1 MGEESVER
9 SEGTQRLQ
17 THVADYSPVRQ
28 EHQGSP
34 APPPEDE
41 DADDGGA
48 GDAQAEIVRVIPK
61 GRDAPPTDQQTKNG
75 LPAVPAVLNTVQS
88 ASATVTLEREKQ
100 LTQERHKPKTTDE
113 MEEDDRGHP
122 NEANGTAAL
131 LPRNGSAIICRSS
144 SNAMMQQQQ
153 QNRTNAAGTGKTK
166 DQQPYRAP
174 EEGIPR
180 DPENP
185 DADDDDD
192 DDGEY
197 ELVPPDGGWG
207 WLVLAGSMLVNIL
220 VPGTIKSFG
229 VLFVEFLEAF
239 QASPSSAAWIP
250 ALCYFLYSSLG
261 PLSSILSV
269 KYSYRTVTIIG
280 GTFAAVGMIITYWA
294 TSVSYLYVSYGVLVG
309 TGAGL
314 AFPPTVY
321 IVTSYFVKLRGLANG
336 LCISGSAL
344 GSIILPPVLRYLLVT
359 FGYRG
364 ACLIMGGITLNV
376 WVAAIFYE
384 PVEKHMKRVRKAPP
398 SDDEDEMEGNVRQLA
413 ADGGLGERSNVILE
427 ECESNETDPTAES
440 LVNGEAGGGQ
450 HQNPGQPQQQ
460 QLNVKPKFAIM
471 GDDTPTIST
480 PTLEHKSPDIFR
492 FNPKNGLIDSFA
504 RSVSAAA
511 VPYGRDEQHGGGGG
525 GGAGGSQRQRKIST
539 PIKEEHRNLT
549 FTSQLSSNSFL
560 NNETAGSFFRLNRL
574 NSIRSGIGGVGG
586 SGTGTTGG
594 ASGHPRQP
602 KRSPSTS
609 SFQYM
614 STPFHGS
621 TLSTHQPKEF
631 ASHLSLRS
639 FGGSVSRSAAKPAT
653 DATGKE
659 VEKAGTGK
667 NGKDGKAQSFFD
679 LSLLSDPTY
688 LVILISNST
697 NAIGYTN
704 FIILLPAYAITLGF
718 SKSRAAYLLSI
729 VSTLDLVGRIGGSAL
744 SDTNLIP
751 KTWYFVG
758 GLSISGLALAML
770 PTVNSYT
777 MVSVFCGLFGLASGT
792 YVGITAVIM
801 ADMLGTERLTSSYGI
816 SLFVNGIL
824 QLIGPP
830 ICGLIFEQMGRYQ
843 PLFTALGFILLGGSA
858 LWGFMPLINRQ
869 KRRKLQLERQR
880 EAELKEQQQ
889 QQSML
894 TDDRGEREDGV
905 LLQDKSA
912 MA

>member
-1 MGEESVER
+1 MGEESLER
-9 SEGTQRLQ
+9 SDGKLLQ
-17 THVADYSPVRQ
+17 PHVADYSPVRQ
-28 EHQGSP
+28 EHHQHHHPAQMPPQDEPSPDEQSARDEDNTQRSIVCGPAAASKLIDSAPKQQEDTQNKLNKVLPP
-34 APPPEDE
+34 APLVLVPHGDSTNEPSRTDYSEE
-41 DADDGGA
+41 NTQNQAD
-48 GDAQAEIVRVIPK
+48 QSN
-61 GRDAPPTDQQTKNG
+61 GR
-75 LPAVPAVLNTVQS
+75 
-88 ASATVTLEREKQ
+88 
-100 LTQERHKPKTTDE
+100 
-113 MEEDDRGHP
+113 
-122 NEANGTAAL
+122 AAL
-131 LPRNGSAIICRSS
+131 LPRNGSATICRSI
-144 SNAMMQQQQ
+144 SNSTMQP
-153 QNRTNAAGTGKTK
+153 NAKPGQTER
-166 DQQPYRAP
+166 YRPP
-174 EEGIPR
+174 EEG
-180 DPENP
+180 DPE
-185 DADDDDD
+185 DGTTEDD
-192 DDGEY
+192 Y

-239 QASPSSAAWIP
+239 QASPSTAAWIP

-269 KYSYRTVTIIG
+269 KYSYRTVTIVG
-280 GTFAAVGMIITYWA
+280 GTFAAVGMIITFWA
-294 TSVSYLYVSYGVLVG
+294 TSVNYLYISYGVLVG

-314 AFPPTVY
+314 SFPPTVY

-344 GSIILPPVLRYLLVT
+344 GSIILPPVLRFLLENY
-359 FGYRG
+359 GYRG

-384 PVEKHMKRVRKAPP
+384 PVEKHMKRVRKVQP
-398 SDDEDEMEGNVRQLA
+398 SVDDEELA
-413 ADGGLGERSNVILE
+413 AVVVQQRDVILE
-427 ECESNETDPTAES
+427 ECESNETDPLAEEPANGPMTIN
-440 LVNGEAGGGQ
+440 VNASQ
-450 HQNPGQPQQQ
+450 TLLPQGKSTS
-460 QLNVKPKFAIM
+460 VKPKFAIT

-504 RSVSAAA
+504 RSASAAA
-511 VPYGRDEQHGGGGG
+511 VPVSYGRDRDEMLGGEVGGGGNK
-525 GGAGGSQRQRKIST
+525 RQRKIST

-560 NNETAGSFFRLNRL
+560 GNDGTLGSYFRLNRL
-574 NSIRSGIGGVGG
+574 NSMRSGVGQPG
-586 SGTGTTGG
+586 RDGQQLV
-594 ASGHPRQP
+594 HRPP

-639 FGGSVSRSAAKPAT
+639 FGGSVSR
-653 DATGKE
+653 TGKTSGPAE
-659 VEKAGTGK
+659 DDTMDQNKTDKKGDSKT
-667 NGKDGKAQSFFD
+667 FFD

-704 FIILLPAYAITLGF
+704 FIILLPAYAISLGF
-718 SKSRAAYLLSI
+718 DKSLAAYLLSI

-758 GLSISGLALAML
+758 GLSISGLALALL
-770 PTVNSYT
+770 PTVRDYT

-824 QLIGPP
+824 QLVGPP
-830 ICGLIFEQMGRYQ
+830 ICGVIFERMGMYQ
-843 PLFTALGFILLGGSA
+843 PLFTALGFVLLGGSA

-869 KRRKLQLERQR
+869 KRRKAEAEAKAAAESSKVLPDLPQQPYDEDDDVPLQLKR
-880 EAELKEQQQ
+880 
-889 QQSML
+889 
-894 TDDRGEREDGV
+894 DGV
-905 LLQDKSA
+905 DRSIA
-912 MA
+912 A

>member
-1 MGEESVER
+1 MGEESLER
-9 SEGTQRLQ
+9 SDAGGKVLQ
-17 THVADYSPVRQ
+17 PHVADYSPVRTHHQPEQ
-28 EHQGSP
+28 EPDEGLQQQAPEGGNQQNEIGSLGLKTVDPAPAIATVKDETNTLNRVHPPALVLVPQENSP
-34 APPPEDE
+34 ARNQPVS
-41 DADDGGA
+41 A
-48 GDAQAEIVRVIPK
+48 AEE
-61 GRDAPPTDQQTKNG
+61 
-75 LPAVPAVLNTVQS
+75 S
-88 ASATVTLEREKQ
+88 TL
-100 LTQERHKPKTTDE
+100 
-113 MEEDDRGHP
+113 P
-122 NEANGTAAL
+122 NETGERNGGTVAL
-131 LPRNGSAIICRSS
+131 LPRNGSAVKFGRSV
-144 SNAMMQQQQ
+144 SNS
-153 QNRTNAAGTGKTK
+153 TF
-166 DQQPYRAP
+166 QPNGHGGGPAP
-174 EEGIPR
+174 DNKEL
-180 DPENP
+180 DPEDGTNE
-185 DADDDDD
+185 DD
-192 DDGEY
+192 Y

-239 QASPSSAAWIP
+239 QASPSAAAWIP

-269 KYSYRTVTIIG
+269 KYSYRTVTIVG

-294 TSVSYLYVSYGVLVG
+294 TSVNYLYVSYGVLVG

-314 AFPPTVY
+314 SFPPTVY
-321 IVTSYFVKLRGLANG
+321 IVTSYFVRLRGLANG

-344 GSIILPPVLRYLLVT
+344 GSIILPPVLRFLLET
-359 FGYRG
+359 YGYRG

-384 PVEKHMKRVRKAPP
+384 PVEKHMKRVRKRILPQL
-398 SDDEDEMEGNVRQLA
+398 DEENEPLA
-413 ADGGLGERSNVILE
+413 TVHRGAGGGGGEDTILE
-427 ECESNETDPTAES
+427 ECESNDTDPPGAVEDPDLARQSSTRQLA
-440 LVNGEAGGGQ
+440 AGSK
-450 HQNPGQPQQQ
+450 
-460 QLNVKPKFAIM
+460 KPKFAIM

-492 FNPKNGLIDSFA
+492 FNPKNGLLDGFA

-511 VPYGRDEQHGGGGG
+511 VPVSYGRDKEELLGGGGG
-525 GGAGGSQRQRKIST
+525 DGGSTRRQRKIST

-549 FTSQLSSNSFL
+549 FTSQLSSTSIPPNDSSTGL
-560 NNETAGSFFRLNRL
+560 GSYFRLNRL
-574 NSIRSGIGGVGG
+574 NSIRSGLHGHGG
-586 SGTGTTGG
+586 GTSNTTG
-594 ASGHPRQP
+594 ASGRAP

-639 FGGSVSRSAAKPAT
+639 FGGSVTRGKSNAAGGDDDPTNAGGT
-653 DATGKE
+653 IAD
-659 VEKAGTGK
+659 GTGGADGK
-667 NGKDGKAQSFFD
+667 KDGKSSGGGASMGKTFFD

-704 FIILLPAYAITLGF
+704 FIILLPAYAISLGF
-718 SKSRAAYLLSI
+718 DKSLAAYLLSI

-758 GLSISGLALAML
+758 GLSISGLALALL
-770 PTVNSYT
+770 PTVRDYT

-824 QLIGPP
+824 QLVGPP
-830 ICGLIFEQMGRYQ
+830 ICGVIFEQMGRYQ

-858 LWGFMPLINRQ
+858 LWGFMPFINRQ
-869 KRRKLQLERQR
+869 KRRKAAA
-880 EAELKEQQQ
+880 EAAAAEIEKETLNNKQGTTL
-889 QQSML
+889 SPVRGNHE
-894 TDDRGEREDGV
+894 DDNDNDDDDDNGGP
-905 LLQDKSA
+905 KSTGKSLIA
-912 MA
+912 A

>member
-1 MGEESVER
+1 MGEESLER
-9 SEGTQRLQ
+9 SDGKLLQ
-17 THVADYSPVRQ
+17 PHVADYSPVRQ
-28 EHQGSP
+28 EHAQQHPSQG
-34 APPPEDE
+34 PPPPQDEPSPDE
-41 DADDGGA
+41 DSVHQRSIACGPPAASKPIDSAPKQHEETTKLNKVLPPALVLVPQTDSSTNEQPEPRTEESDENAHSQAD
-48 GDAQAEIVRVIPK
+48 QSN
-61 GRDAPPTDQQTKNG
+61 GR
-75 LPAVPAVLNTVQS
+75 
-88 ASATVTLEREKQ
+88 
-100 LTQERHKPKTTDE
+100 
-113 MEEDDRGHP
+113 
-122 NEANGTAAL
+122 AAL
-131 LPRNGSAIICRSS
+131 LPRNGSATICRSI
-144 SNAMMQQQQ
+144 SNSTMQP
-153 QNRTNAAGTGKTK
+153 NTK
-166 DQQPYRAP
+166 SGHAERFRLP
-174 EEGIPR
+174 EEG
-180 DPENP
+180 DPE
-185 DADDDDD
+185 DGTTEDD
-192 DDGEY
+192 Y

-239 QASPSSAAWIP
+239 QASPSTAAWIP

-269 KYSYRTVTIIG
+269 KYSYRTVTIVG
-280 GTFAAVGMIITYWA
+280 GTFAAVGMIITFWA
-294 TSVSYLYVSYGVLVG
+294 TSVNYLYISYGVLVG

-314 AFPPTVY
+314 SFPPTVY

-344 GSIILPPVLRYLLVT
+344 GSIILPPVLRFLLENY
-359 FGYRG
+359 GYRG

-384 PVEKHMKRVRKAPP
+384 PVEKHMKRVRKVQPAA
-398 SDDEDEMEGNVRQLA
+398 DDAELA
-413 ADGGLGERSNVILE
+413 AVVVQQRDVILE
-427 ECESNETDPTAES
+427 ECESNETDPLAEDA
-440 LVNGEAGGGQ
+440 LANGQLTINASQTLLPQGKPAGS
-450 HQNPGQPQQQ
+450 
-460 QLNVKPKFAIM
+460 VKPKFAIT

-504 RSVSAAA
+504 RSASAAA
-511 VPYGRDEQHGGGGG
+511 VPVSYGRDRDDMLGGETGGGNK
-525 GGAGGSQRQRKIST
+525 RQRKIST

-560 NNETAGSFFRLNRL
+560 GNDGTLGSYFRLNRL
-574 NSIRSGIGGVGG
+574 NSMRSGIGQPG
-586 SGTGTTGG
+586 SGGQQLV
-594 ASGHPRQP
+594 HRPP

-639 FGGSVSRSAAKPAT
+639 FGGSVSRTGNKVSGGPT
-653 DATGKE
+653 EDAPDQS
-659 VEKAGTGK
+659 KADR
-667 NGKDGKAQSFFD
+667 KDDKTFFD
-679 LSLLSDPTY
+679 LSLLRDPTY

-704 FIILLPAYAITLGF
+704 FIILLPAYAISLGF
-718 SKSRAAYLLSI
+718 DKSLAAYLLSI

-758 GLSISGLALAML
+758 GLSISGLALALL
-770 PTVNSYT
+770 PTVSDYT

-830 ICGLIFEQMGRYQ
+830 ICGVIFERMGLYQ
-843 PLFTALGFILLGGSA
+843 PLFTALGFVLLGGSA

-869 KRRKLQLERQR
+869 KRRKAEAEAKVAAEASKVLADHPVQPFDEDDDDVPLQLKR
-880 EAELKEQQQ
+880 
-889 QQSML
+889 
-894 TDDRGEREDGV
+894 DGV
-905 LLQDKSA
+905 DKSVVA
-912 MA
+912 

>member
-1 MGEESVER
+1 MVGKPGNHR
-9 SEGTQRLQ
+9 SAGGGGGGPTADKELDLEDGT
-17 THVADYSPVRQ
+17 
-28 EHQGSP
+28 
-34 APPPEDE
+34 
-41 DADDGGA
+41 
-48 GDAQAEIVRVIPK
+48 
-61 GRDAPPTDQQTKNG
+61 N
-75 LPAVPAVLNTVQS
+75 
-88 ASATVTLEREKQ
+88 
-100 LTQERHKPKTTDE
+100 
-113 MEEDDRGHP
+113 EDD
-122 NEANGTAAL
+122 
-131 LPRNGSAIICRSS
+131 
-144 SNAMMQQQQ
+144 
-153 QNRTNAAGTGKTK
+153 
-166 DQQPYRAP
+166 
-174 EEGIPR
+174 
-180 DPENP
+180 
-185 DADDDDD
+185 
-192 DDGEY
+192 Y

-239 QASPSSAAWIP
+239 QASPSAAAWIP

-269 KYSYRTVTIIG
+269 KYSYRTVTIVG

-294 TSVSYLYVSYGVLVG
+294 TSVNYLYVSYGVLVG

-314 AFPPTVY
+314 SFPPTVY
-321 IVTSYFVKLRGLANG
+321 IVTSYFVRLRGLANG

-344 GSIILPPVLRYLLVT
+344 GSIILPPVLRFLLET
-359 FGYRG
+359 YGYRG

-384 PVEKHMKRVRKAPP
+384 PVEKHMKRVRKRIQP
-398 SDDEDEMEGNVRQLA
+398 SGDDDDEENEPLA
-413 ADGGLGERSNVILE
+413 TVHGRGGGVAGGEDTILE
-427 ECESNETDPTAES
+427 ECESNDTDPHEHS
-440 LVNGEAGGGQ
+440 DLVRQ
-450 HQNPGQPQQQ
+450 SSTK
-460 QLNVKPKFAIM
+460 QLAASKKPKFAIT

-492 FNPKNGLIDSFA
+492 FNPKNGLLDGFA

-511 VPYGRDEQHGGGGG
+511 VPVSYGRDKEELLGGGGG
-525 GGAGGSQRQRKIST
+525 GGDGSTRRQRKIST

-549 FTSQLSSNSFL
+549 FTSQLSSTSIPPNDSSTGL
-560 NNETAGSFFRLNRL
+560 GSYFRLNRL
-574 NSIRSGIGGVGG
+574 NSIRSGLHGHAGG
-586 SGTGTTGG
+586 GTSNTTG
-594 ASGHPRQP
+594 ASGRAP

-639 FGGSVSRSAAKPAT
+639 FGGSVTRGKPNATGDDDPTNAGGTIADGTTTEGADGKQDPKPAR
-653 DATGKE
+653 ASMGK
-659 VEKAGTGK
+659 T
-667 NGKDGKAQSFFD
+667 FFD

-704 FIILLPAYAITLGF
+704 FIILLPAYAISLGF
-718 SKSRAAYLLSI
+718 DKSLAAYLLSI

-758 GLSISGLALAML
+758 GLSISGLALALL
-770 PTVNSYT
+770 PTVRDYT

-824 QLIGPP
+824 QLVGPP
-830 ICGLIFEQMGRYQ
+830 ICGVIFEQMGRYQ

-858 LWGFMPLINRQ
+858 LWGFMPFINRQ
-869 KRRKLQLERQR
+869 KRRKAAAAA
-880 EAELKEQQQ
+880 AEIEQQTLNNKQ
-889 QQSML
+889 GTTLSPVRGHNVN
-894 TDDRGEREDGV
+894 TNDNGDGDNDDDDDDDDHGGP
-905 LLQDKSA
+905 KSTGKSLIA
-912 MA
+912 A

>member
-9 SEGTQRLQ
+9 AEGTQRLQ

-28 EHQGSP
+28 EHHGSP
-34 APPPEDE
+34 APPPDDE
-41 DADDGGA
+41 EADGN
-48 GDAQAEIVRVIPK
+48 GDAQDEVVRVIPK
-61 GRDAPPTDQQTKNG
+61 GRDPLPTDQQIKNG
-75 LPAVPAVLNTVQS
+75 MPVVPVLNNKVQS
-88 ASATVTLEREKQ
+88 ASETVALEREKFSQ
-100 LTQERHKPKTTDE
+100 DRHKPKATEET
-113 MEEDDRGHP
+113 EEDDRCHP

-144 SNAMMQQQQ
+144 SNALMQQQQ
-153 QNRTNAAGTGKTK
+153 PNQTNAGTDKTK
-166 DQQPYRAP
+166 EQHPYRASD
-174 EEGIPR
+174 EGAR

-185 DADDDDD
+185 DD

-294 TSVSYLYVSYGVLVG
+294 TSVNYLYISYGVLVG

-384 PVEKHMKRVRKAPP
+384 PVEKHMKRARKAPP
-398 SDDEDEMEGNVRQLA
+398 SDDEDEMEGNVRLA

-440 LVNGEAGGGQ
+440 LVNGEAGGGEPHQ
-450 HQNPGQPQQQ
+450 HQNSGQPQQ
-460 QLNVKPKFAIM
+460 LTVKPKFAIM

-511 VPYGRDEQHGGGGG
+511 VPYGREEQHGGGG

-574 NSIRSGIGGVGG
+574 NSIRSGIGGVG
-586 SGTGTTGG
+586 SGTVATGG
-594 ASGHPRQP
+594 PGGHPRQP

-653 DATGKE
+653 DASGKE
-659 VEKAGTGK
+659 GEKAGKGK
-667 NGKDGKAQSFFD
+667 NGKDGKGQSFFD

-718 SKSRAAYLLSI
+718 DKSLAAYLLSI

-758 GLSISGLALAML
+758 GLSISGLALALL

-843 PLFTALGFILLGGSA
+843 PLFTTLGFILLSGSA

-869 KRRKLQLERQR
+869 KRRKLQLERER
-880 EAELKEQQQ
+880 EAELKQQQ

-894 TDDRGEREDGV
+894 ADDRGEREDGV
-905 LLQDKSA
+905 LLQDKSL

>member
-1 MGEESVER
+1 MGEESLER
-9 SEGTQRLQ
+9 SEAKVLQ
-17 THVADYSPVRQ
+17 PHVADYSPVRTHHQPDQ
-28 EHQGSP
+28 EQDDSQQQQPQPPDSNQQG
-34 APPPEDE
+34 A
-41 DADDGGA
+41 
-48 GDAQAEIVRVIPK
+48 
-61 GRDAPPTDQQTKNG
+61 
-75 LPAVPAVLNTVQS
+75 
-88 ASATVTLEREKQ
+88 
-100 LTQERHKPKTTDE
+100 
-113 MEEDDRGHP
+113 P
-122 NEANGTAAL
+122 NEAGIRNSLKTVDPELQSIVTVKDETTTLNRVHPPTLVLASQNQHSPTHEESDAHQNETVSESNGTL
-131 LPRNGSAIICRSS
+131 LPRNGSAAKIGRSV
-144 SNAMMQQQQ
+144 SNSTMFQQANGRGGGPPVALGQD
-153 QNRTNAAGTGKTK
+153 TK
-166 DQQPYRAP
+166 GGPF
-174 EEGIPR
+174 
-180 DPENP
+180 DPE
-185 DADDDDD
+185 
-192 DDGEY
+192 DGTNESDY

-239 QASPSSAAWIP
+239 QASPSAAAWIP

-269 KYSYRTVTIIG
+269 KYSYRTVTIVG

-294 TSVSYLYVSYGVLVG
+294 TSVNYLYVSYGVLVG

-314 AFPPTVY
+314 SFPPTVY
-321 IVTSYFVKLRGLANG
+321 IVTSYFVRLRGLANG

-344 GSIILPPVLRYLLVT
+344 GSIILPPVLRFLLET
-359 FGYRG
+359 YGYRG

-384 PVEKHMKRVRKAPP
+384 PVEKHMKRVRKRITPV
-398 SDDEDEMEGNVRQLA
+398 DEEIEGALTSAVHRG
-413 ADGGLGERSNVILE
+413 DTIPE
-427 ECESNETDPTAES
+427 ECESNETDPTADRDAS
-440 LVNGEAGGGQ
+440 TK
-450 HQNPGQPQQQ
+450 
-460 QLNVKPKFAIM
+460 QLAVSSSKKPKFAIM

-492 FNPKNGLIDSFA
+492 FNPKNGLLDGFA

-511 VPYGRDEQHGGGGG
+511 VPVSYGRDKDELLG
-525 GGAGGSQRQRKIST
+525 GGAGGGAGGFVDGGSTRRQRKIST

-549 FTSQLSSNSFL
+549 FTSQLSSTSILPANDSSTGL
-560 NNETAGSFFRLNRL
+560 GSYFRLNRL
-574 NSIRSGIGGVGG
+574 NSMRSGGPQGGHGT
-586 SGTGTTGG
+586 SGTNP
-594 ASGHPRQP
+594 SGRAP

-639 FGGSVSRSAAKPAT
+639 FGGSVTARGKAGGGDDDPAT
-653 DATGKE
+653 NGTVCGGTDPVVDRETGTKQ
-659 VEKAGTGK
+659 GSSMGK
-667 NGKDGKAQSFFD
+667 TFFD
-679 LSLLSDPTY
+679 LSLLSDPSY

-704 FIILLPAYAITLGF
+704 FIILLPAYAISLGF
-718 SKSRAAYLLSI
+718 DKSLAAYLLSI

-758 GLSISGLALAML
+758 GLSISGLALALL
-770 PTVNSYT
+770 PTVRDYT
-777 MVSVFCGLFGLASGT
+777 MVSLFCGLFGLASGT

-830 ICGLIFEQMGRYQ
+830 ICGVIFERMGRYQ

-858 LWGFMPLINRQ
+858 LWGFMPVINRQ
-869 KRRKLQLERQR
+869 KRRKAAAEAARQKATLQGPLAKGNAEDVDDIDDDDDGADRTMR
-880 EAELKEQQQ
+880 EGAE
-889 QQSML
+889 
-894 TDDRGEREDGV
+894 
-905 LLQDKSA
+905 KSLIA
-912 MA
+912 A

>member
-1 MGEESVER
+1 MGEESLER
-9 SEGTQRLQ
+9 SEGKLLQ
-17 THVADYSPVRQ
+17 PHVADYSPVRQ
-28 EHQGSP
+28 DHHQQHPSQVPSQDEASP
-34 APPPEDE
+34 DE
-41 DADDGGA
+41 QSTRDADNA
-48 GDAQAEIVRVIPK
+48 RRSTACELTNSK
-61 GRDAPPTDQQTKNG
+61 PTDSAPKPEVESTKLNKVLPPALLLVPQNDNTNEPSRTEELQDHAQNQVESNG
-75 LPAVPAVLNTVQS
+75 
-88 ASATVTLEREKQ
+88 R
-100 LTQERHKPKTTDE
+100 
-113 MEEDDRGHP
+113 
-122 NEANGTAAL
+122 AAL
-131 LPRNGSAIICRSS
+131 LPRNGSATICRSI
-144 SNAMMQQQQ
+144 SNSTMQP
-153 QNRTNAAGTGKTK
+153 NTK
-166 DQQPYRAP
+166 VGQPDRFRLP
-174 EEGIPR
+174 EEG
-180 DPENP
+180 DPE
-185 DADDDDD
+185 DGTTEDD
-192 DDGEY
+192 Y

-269 KYSYRTVTIIG
+269 KYSYRTVTIVG
-280 GTFAAVGMIITYWA
+280 GTFAAVGMIITFWA
-294 TSVSYLYVSYGVLVG
+294 TSVNYLYISYGVLVG

-314 AFPPTVY
+314 SFPPTVY

-344 GSIILPPVLRYLLVT
+344 GSIILPPVLRFLLENY
-359 FGYRG
+359 GYRG

-384 PVEKHMKRVRKAPP
+384 PVEKHMKRVRKAQPEV
-398 SDDEDEMEGNVRQLA
+398 DDE
-413 ADGGLGERSNVILE
+413 ERTAVVIQQRDVILE
-427 ECESNETDPTAES
+427 ECESNETDPLADELANGQMAINVNASQS
-440 LVNGEAGGGQ
+440 LL
-450 HQNPGQPQQQ
+450 PQGKPTS
-460 QLNVKPKFAIM
+460 VKPKFAIT

-504 RSVSAAA
+504 RSASAAA
-511 VPYGRDEQHGGGGG
+511 VPVSYGRDRDDML
-525 GGAGGSQRQRKIST
+525 GAGVSGGNQRQRKIST

-560 NNETAGSFFRLNRL
+560 GNEGSYFRLNRL
-574 NSIRSGIGGVGG
+574 NSIRSGIGQQG
-586 SGTGTTGG
+586 SGGQQL
-594 ASGHPRQP
+594 SHRPP

-639 FGGSVSRSAAKPAT
+639 FGGSVSRGKASAPADDEADRT
-653 DATGKE
+653 KSDK
-659 VEKAGTGK
+659 
-667 NGKDGKAQSFFD
+667 KDGKTFFD

-704 FIILLPAYAITLGF
+704 FIILLPAYAISLGF
-718 SKSRAAYLLSI
+718 DKSLAAYLLSI

-758 GLSISGLALAML
+758 GLSISGLALALL
-770 PTVNSYT
+770 PTVSDYT

-830 ICGLIFEQMGRYQ
+830 ICGVIFERMGRYQ
-843 PLFTALGFILLGGSA
+843 PLFTALGFVLLGGSA

-869 KRRKLQLERQR
+869 KRRKAQAEAKATAEASKVLANHATQPFEGDDDDVPLQLKR
-880 EAELKEQQQ
+880 
-889 QQSML
+889 
-894 TDDRGEREDGV
+894 DGV
-905 LLQDKSA
+905 DKSPVV
-912 MA
+912 

>member
-1 MGEESVER
+1 MLLEPQNDNTTEPVRTEESQDHAPNQVE
-9 SEGTQRLQ
+9 SN
-17 THVADYSPVRQ
+17 
-28 EHQGSP
+28 
-34 APPPEDE
+34 
-41 DADDGGA
+41 
-48 GDAQAEIVRVIPK
+48 
-61 GRDAPPTDQQTKNG
+61 GR
-75 LPAVPAVLNTVQS
+75 
-88 ASATVTLEREKQ
+88 
-100 LTQERHKPKTTDE
+100 
-113 MEEDDRGHP
+113 
-122 NEANGTAAL
+122 AAL
-131 LPRNGSAIICRSS
+131 LPRNGSATICRSI
-144 SNAMMQQQQ
+144 SNSTMQPNVKPGQAD
-153 QNRTNAAGTGKTK
+153 RF
-166 DQQPYRAP
+166 RLP
-174 EEGIPR
+174 EEG
-180 DPENP
+180 DPE
-185 DADDDDD
+185 DGTTEDD
-192 DDGEY
+192 Y

-239 QASPSSAAWIP
+239 QASPSTAAWIP

-269 KYSYRTVTIIG
+269 KYSYRTVTIVG
-280 GTFAAVGMIITYWA
+280 GTFAAVGMIITFWA
-294 TSVSYLYVSYGVLVG
+294 TSVNYLYISYGVLVG

-314 AFPPTVY
+314 SFPPTVY

-344 GSIILPPVLRYLLVT
+344 GSIILPPVLRFLLENY
-359 FGYRG
+359 GYRG

-384 PVEKHMKRVRKAPP
+384 PVEKHMKRVRKVQPEVY
-398 SDDEDEMEGNVRQLA
+398 DEEQTA
-413 ADGGLGERSNVILE
+413 VIVQQRDVIPE
-427 ECESNETDPTAES
+427 ECESNETDPLAGELANGQMTININASQS
-440 LVNGEAGGGQ
+440 LL
-450 HQNPGQPQQQ
+450 PQGKSTS
-460 QLNVKPKFAIM
+460 VKPKFAIT

-504 RSVSAAA
+504 RSASAAA
-511 VPYGRDEQHGGGGG
+511 VPVSYGRDRDDMLGTAVGGGN
-525 GGAGGSQRQRKIST
+525 QRQRKIST

-560 NNETAGSFFRLNRL
+560 GNEGTLGSYFRLNRL
-574 NSIRSGIGGVGG
+574 NSIRSGIGQQG
-586 SGTGTTGG
+586 SAGQQLL
-594 ASGHPRQP
+594 HRPP

-639 FGGSVSRSAAKPAT
+639 FGGSVSR
-653 DATGKE
+653 
-659 VEKAGTGK
+659 
-667 NGKDGKAQSFFD
+667 GKASAPVEDEADRTKSDKKDDKTFFD
-679 LSLLSDPTY
+679 LSLLTDPTY

-704 FIILLPAYAITLGF
+704 FIILLPAYAISLGF
-718 SKSRAAYLLSI
+718 DKSLAAYLLSI

-758 GLSISGLALAML
+758 GLSISGLALALL
-770 PTVNSYT
+770 PIVSDYT
-777 MVSVFCGLFGLASGT
+777 MVSLFCGLFGLASGT

-830 ICGLIFEQMGRYQ
+830 ICGVIFERMGLYQ
-843 PLFTALGFILLGGSA
+843 PLFTALGFVLLMGSA

-869 KRRKLQLERQR
+869 KRRKAQAEAKAEAEASKVLADHPQQPFDEDDDVPLQLKR
-880 EAELKEQQQ
+880 
-889 QQSML
+889 
-894 TDDRGEREDGV
+894 DGA
-905 LLQDKSA
+905 DKSVVA
-912 MA
+912 